1 MIIRQ
6 FKGEDISLYG
16 MGCMRLPKLGDGSDD
31 SAVDEAAVQEMVD
44 LAIEQGV
51 NYFDTAWGYHNGV
64 SEQVMGRCLA
74 KHPRESFFLADKFP
88 GYDSAN
94 WGRHEEI
101 FAQQLQRCQVDRFDF
116 YLVHNVCEM
125 NIDAYL
131 DEDGAYGDVAYLAR
145 LRDEGTIGHLGF
157 SVHGHYDVM
166 KAFLEK
172 YGDQMEFVQIQLNY
186 IDYGFQDAKL
196 KLELAAEYGLP
207 VIVMEPLKGGLLA
220 DPPASVKEIFDERMP
235 DDSYATAALRFAASC
250 PNVVTTLSGMAT
262 VEQVRD
268 NCRLIAD
275 FRPMGDEELAVIRA
289 AQEALASSKIVPCTG
304 CDYCAKVCPANIG
317 ISQSINVLNHFINF
331 GDAADSGWLMGF
343 VVRFNAGK
351 NLPVDCTRCGSC
363 VEACPQGIDILECF
377 DRIQDEIFS
386 VAPTTQVLMKYNTL
400 PKGN

>member
-6 FKGEDISLYG
+6 FKGEDVSLYG

-186 IDYGFQDAKL
+186 LDYGFQDAKL

-207 VIVMEPLKGGLLA
+207 VIVMEPLRGGMLA
-220 DPPASVKEIFDERMP
+220 R
-235 DDSYATAALRFAASC
+235 ATAEEQELLDAAR
-250 PNVVTTLSGMAT
+250 PGLSPVGWAERYLQGF
-262 VEQVRD
+262 EQVFCILNGASTIEQMRE
-268 NCRLIAD
+268 NLAL
-275 FRPMGDEELAVIRA
+275 FEDEEPLGAPELAALQQVVDAR
-289 AQEALASSKIVPCTG
+289 LASGVEPCTACRYCAAHCPLGIDIAKLLKAYNEHKFTGGGFLVPMLIPTIPAGKRPKDCTG
-304 CDYCAKVCPANIG
+304 C
-317 ISQSINVLNHFINF
+317 
-331 GDAADSGWLMGF
+331 
-343 VVRFNAGK
+343 
-351 NLPVDCTRCGSC
+351 GSC
-363 VEACPQGIDILECF
+363 AAVCPQGIDIPGTLAALSAMF
-377 DRIQDEIFS
+377 DGAF
-386 VAPTTQVLMKYNTL
+386 
-400 PKGN
+400 

>member
-6 FKGEDISLYG
+6 FKGEDVSLYG

-131 DEDGAYGDVAYLAR
+131 DPKYGTYDYLMAQKR
-145 LRDEGTIGHLGF
+145 SGRIRHLDC
-157 SVHGHYDVM
+157 SHLQALYDH
-166 KAFLEK
+166 LEK
-172 YGDQMEFVQIQLNY
+172 DHHFR
-186 IDYGFQDAKL
+186 IDPRRTILTGRCRSCGEKETAC
-196 KLELAAEYGLP
+196 EL
-207 VIVMEPLKGGLLA
+207 
-220 DPPASVKEIFDERMP
+220 
-235 DDSYATAALRFAASC
+235 
-250 PNVVTTLSGMAT
+250 
-262 VEQVRD
+262 Q
-268 NCRLIAD
+268 
-275 FRPMGDEELAVIRA
+275 
-289 AQEALASSKIVPCTG
+289 
-304 CDYCAKVCPANIG
+304 
-317 ISQSINVLNHFINF
+317 
-331 GDAADSGWLMGF
+331 
-343 VVRFNAGK
+343 
-351 NLPVDCTRCGSC
+351 
-363 VEACPQGIDILECF
+363 
-377 DRIQDEIFS
+377 
-386 VAPTTQVLMKYNTL
+386 
-400 PKGN
+400 